1 MKKTK
6 KIFWGVLVFS
16 LLLNVGLLS
25 QADNDNQQAAQ
36 EREGST
42 YEQTPKEGENEEAK
56 TQMAEDGTE
65 DALES
70 EEEAGLDELRQ
81 QYDALQA
88 SYDKLAKENAANEE
102 KLEKL
107 ENKVSSSEKEIAK
120 YKKKANK
127 KDKTISG
134 LRNKVSSL
142 KEDKK
147 QLQAKVKSQTV
158 RPSLGSTGS
167 TTVYITDTGSK
178 YHRAGCRYL
187 SQSSHSISL
196 SNAKQMGYT
205 ACSVCY

>member
-25 QADNDNQQAAQ
+25 QAGSDNQQAAQ
-36 EREGST
+36 ERAGST
-42 YEQTPKEGENEEAK
+42 YEQTPKEGEDEEAK
-56 TQMAEDGTE
+56 AQMTKDGVE

-81 QYDALQA
+81 RYDALQT
-88 SYDKLAKENAANEE
+88 SYDKLEKANAASEE

-107 ENKVSSSEKEIAK
+107 ENKVSSSKKEIAK

-127 KDKTISG
+127 KDKTISA

-158 RPSLGSTGS
+158 RSASGSTGG

-196 SNAKQMGYT
+196 SSAKQLGYT